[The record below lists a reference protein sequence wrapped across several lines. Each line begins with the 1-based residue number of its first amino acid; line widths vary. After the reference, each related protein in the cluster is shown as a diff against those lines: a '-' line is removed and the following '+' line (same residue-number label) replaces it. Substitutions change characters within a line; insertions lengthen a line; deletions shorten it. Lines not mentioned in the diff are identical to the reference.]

1 MSIASVKY
9 LSPSVPGHKSMM
21 QSAVALKAPFTAEPA
36 LDVAR
41 QLFSAETFE
50 PVARSD
56 APPTVATPDGSAAGP
71 IAWVE
76 PEESLW
82 LLSLR
87 NFGLTLMTFGVY
99 HFWGRAEA
107 RRRTTNS
114 VRVNGQPLDHT
125 GTGFEAFVS
134 FAIGALICISLTSLF
149 VSMMKQSSGGIEGVR
164 EIRWQRLSIS
174 LPLLFLLGSTIYR
187 KRQHILRRTWLSGQ
201 RFDLSGYAWGYAWR
215 HFWSAFLV
223 PLTLGWAA
231 PWRASRLEAVKIRD
245 MHFGGTRF
253 RSEADLKP
261 LYKAFA
267 LLWFGGGFLYFATL
281 IVLSLN
287 IGPQLMAAIQGLT
300 LQPLSDAEIVRR
312 GLTIFLLGCAPLI
325 TFALIY
331 RKAWIEHQLSSVAF
345 DGGRLRMHLPLTG
358 YLWLVISNAAL
369 KIGSL
374 GALAPVAEAR
384 SMRYM
389 IGHIHVE
396 GQLDLQ
402 PARVG
407 V

>member
-1 MSIASVKY
+1 
-9 LSPSVPGHKSMM
+9 MM
-21 QSAVALKAPFTAEPA
+21 QSAVALQAPFTAEPA

-41 QLFSAETFE
+41 QLFSLETFE
-50 PVARSD
+50 PPARAD
-56 APPTVATPDGSAAGP
+56 VLPAAAKPDCPNAGP
-71 IAWVE
+71 IVWVE
-76 PEESLW
+76 PDESLW

-125 GTGFEAFVS
+125 GTGLEAFIS
-134 FAIGALICISLTSLF
+134 FAIGALIAICLTTTF
-149 VSMMKQSSGGIEGVR
+149 MMMMKQSSGGIEGVR

-174 LPLLFLLGSTIYR
+174 LPLLFLLGSIVYR

-245 MHFGGTRF
+245 MHFGATRF
-253 RSEADLKP
+253 RSEPDLKP

-287 IGPQLMAAIQGLT
+287 IGPQLVAAIQGLT
-300 LQPLSDAEIVRR
+300 MQPLSDAEIARR
-312 GLTIFLLGCAPLI
+312 GVTIFLLGCAPLVV
-325 TFALIY
+325 FALIY

-345 DGGRLRMHLPLTG
+345 DGGRLRMHMPLAG

-384 SMRYM
+384 LMRYM
-389 IGHIHVE
+389 IGHIRVE
-396 GQLDLQ
+396 GRLDLQ
-402 PARVG
+402 PEKAG